1 MAIKLGAV
9 GTLSYRGPMRRA
21 GRDIALQWH
30 NPASGE
36 APRAVGVNALTR
48 HRGEWQHLPQAEGE
62 AMITATGRAFG

>member
-1 MAIKLGAV
+1 MAIKLAAV
-9 GTLSYRGPMRRA
+9 ATLSYRGPMRRA

-48 HRGEWQHLPQAEGE
+48 AAFDLGENGSQA
-62 AMITATGRAFG
+62 RALEWTN